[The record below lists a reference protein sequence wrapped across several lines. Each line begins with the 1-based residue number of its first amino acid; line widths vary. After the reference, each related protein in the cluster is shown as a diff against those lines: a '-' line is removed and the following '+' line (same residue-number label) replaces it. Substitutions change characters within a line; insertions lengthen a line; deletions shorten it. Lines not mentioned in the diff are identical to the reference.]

1 MRLSKS
7 FTRVLIGLALATA
20 AGCQSDSPTEP
31 TGGGPIQPIPPIPT
45 TQYNVTVTANPPQLA
60 VGSTSPS
67 TVTVQVRRADTGQP
81 PPDLT
86 DVTITTSLGEFG
98 SVGSGLQT
106 TTVDLVN
113 GQAQVALFPGSS
125 VGAATIRAEIERSA
139 GVAVVQIGQA
149 QPFFI
154 SAVQPGV
161 GSPAGGEEVRIL
173 GGGFEGPVRVTFNNV
188 PVQVLSVSPNQIR
201 VRTPSATQAGVNV
214 PVGQAVPI
222 TVGVTINVNEVNQ
235 ASDSLTNGFTYAQ
248 GGGIQ
253 QPVITGVTPSSG
265 SNDGGTR
272 VRIVG
277 DGFQAPVQVFFGQG
291 TADSFNGVEANVQSV
306 TRNEIVVLTPAAR
319 GFGQDNLNRLVN
331 ILVRN
336 INTGFGTVRPSA
348 FQYGSRVLITTMG
361 PGSGSYLGGT
371 RVTIQGQGFDEPVA
385 VSLGGVG
392 QQVISVTGTQIV
404 FVTSG
409 VPVTTCPSNGRIS
422 VTGVGVTN
430 IETGDS
436 ATAALGFDFI
446 VPLPQIFGV
455 SPNSGGVNATVTI
468 SGQNFA
474 QNVQVL
480 FGDATNGSSAQ
491 IVSQTGSSIV
501 VRVPTPPPGFAF
513 NTQPCDGP
521 DSDSDA
527 NGTQAI
533 ATPISVTVRNLD
545 GTGCVA
551 TLSNVFTLQ
560 PSASQATCTGDTP
573 TAPPPSPECSDG
585 LDNDSDGFIDH
596 SSVNPPGAPNGDPD
610 PQCTSATDTSE
621 GS

>member
-7 FTRVLIGLALATA
+7 FTRVLIGLALVAA

-31 TGGGPIQPIPPIPT
+31 TGGGPIQPIPPVPVTAYTI
-45 TQYNVTVTANPPQLA
+45 TVTANPPQLA
-60 VGSTSPS
+60 VGSTTPS
-67 TVTVQVRRADTGQP
+67 LVTVQVRRADTGQA

-98 SVGSGLQT
+98 SIGSGLQT

-113 GQAQVALFPGSS
+113 GQAQVALFPGTS
-125 VGAATIRAEIERSA
+125 VGVATIRAEVDRSA
-139 GVAVVQIGQA
+139 GVGTVQIGQA
-149 QPFFI
+149 QTFFI

-173 GGGFEGPVRVTFNNV
+173 GGGFEGPVRVTFNGI
-188 PVQVLSVSPNQIR
+188 PVQVLSVSPTQIR

-214 PVGQAVPI
+214 PVGQAVPVA
-222 TVGVTINVNEVNQ
+222 VGVTINVNEVNQ
-235 ASDSLTNGFTYAQ
+235 ASDSLANGFTYAQ

-265 SNDGGTR
+265 SNDGGTT

-291 TADSFNGVEANVQSV
+291 TAESFNGVEATVQSV
-306 TRNEIVVLTPAAR
+306 TRNEIVVISPAAR

-336 INTGFGTVRPSA
+336 INTGFSALRPAA

-392 QQVISVTGTQIV
+392 QQVVSVTGTQIV
-404 FVTSG
+404 FITSG
-409 VPVTTCPSNGRIS
+409 VPVTTCPSNGRVSVSGIS
-422 VTGVGVTN
+422 VTN
-430 IETGDS
+430 IETGDTAS
-436 ATAALGFDFI
+436 AALGFDFI

-455 SPNSGGVNATVTI
+455 NPNNGSINANVTI

-480 FGDATNGSSAQ
+480 FGDAANGSSAP
-491 IVSQTGSSIV
+491 IVSRTATSIV
-501 VRVPTPPPGFAF
+501 VRVPTPPQGFVF
-513 NTQPCDGP
+513 STEPCDG
-521 DSDSDA
+521 
-527 NGTQAI
+527 NGDGIPGGTRSI
-533 ATPISVTVRNLD
+533 PTPISVTVRNLD
-545 GTGCVA
+545 GTGCAA
-551 TLSNVFTLQ
+551 TLSNAFTLN
-560 PSASQATCTGDTP
+560 PPNTTCANDNST
-573 TAPPPSPECSDG
+573 PPPPAQCADG
-585 LDNDSDGFIDH
+585 IDNDSDGFIDH
-596 SSVNPPGAPNGDPD
+596 TSINPPGAPNGDPD
-610 PQCTSATDTSE
+610 PQCSSPTDTSE
-621 GS
+621 AA